1 MTHQNK
7 ISVELNK
14 ILNKLL
20 CLKFLYE
27 KKSNE
32 KDKKCTYEELR
43 DQGFEFP
50 TSTFYRYL
58 TEWEKGNLI
67 IKNRLSQGKK
77 NYFHINYCSTDDLSE
92 FLFFIKQ
99 EIMEF
104 LKKFCKSSPEEDV
117 SLEIMRDVVAKFK
130 YNIIPHIVAQIKDYL
145 DKLKS
150 QEDDI
155 DFKGLEEQMFEQVKS
170 IIEYPFL
177 IDLISESSQR
187 WRVREPT

>member
-1 MTHQNK
+1 MTIHNN
-7 ISVELNK
+7 ISVELK
-14 ILNKLL
+14 RILNKLL

-27 KKSNE
+27 KKSNK

-43 DQGFEFP
+43 TQGFEFP
-50 TSTFYRYL
+50 ISTFYRYL

-67 IKNRLSQGKK
+67 IKNRLSQGEK
-77 NYFHINYCSTDDLSE
+77 NYSHINYCSTDDLSE

-104 LKKFCKSSPEEDV
+104 LKKFCKNSPEDDV
-117 SLEIMRDVVAKFK
+117 SLEITRDVVAKFK

-145 DKLKS
+145 DQLKS

-155 DFKGLEEQMFEQVKS
+155 DFKGIEEQMFEQVKS

-177 IDLISESSQR
+177 RNLISESSQR